1 MSPRVPGP
9 VAPASVN
16 DLPYLD
22 NPLDGQQEAPPYVF
36 KGIQSHYFK
45 LRAEARALESFCSR
59 YLNPASNAFTY
70 WPLSSLPLLGA
81 GFGQPFV
88 VLGVLFYP
96 DMRSGSFHPERFTQQ
111 HEVFFSFPV
120 LRFNN
125 GFPDRICWVYPFI
138 CVDNIRSAITGREV
152 IGLSKLVGRFDC
164 LDSRPSGAPHPPS
177 RDSLSGEL
185 FGDDTDSMGI
195 SVPTYM
201 RYGQDIHEQML
212 PIIRVQADPKFQAAA
227 LLDGEVP
234 PLQESPVLDRAA
246 AEARACFGPP
256 WPAPDAADAGAVL
269 NRIAEL
275 VQGFTF
281 LSPKLV
287 INSLK
292 QTRSSV
298 DPAYSDH
305 QALLE
310 TVWQSENVRQ
320 LRFWGLGHFRIQIF
334 NQAGLP
340 LVNQLGLGEH
350 KRDGDFIELV
360 GLGSSYSLSAD
371 LRMVSASV
379 LAEANAD
386 GPTTGSPLIRDLATI
401 PRACLSLS
409 ADLADASIQWA
420 GLSVS
425 LARQVLGLKP

>member
-1 MSPRVPGP
+1 M
-9 VAPASVN
+9 N

-45 LRAEARALESFCSR
+45 LKAEARDLESFCSR
-59 YLNPASNAFTY
+59 YLNPASNSFTY

-81 GFGQPFV
+81 GFGRPFV

-96 DMRSGSFHPERFTQQ
+96 DMRSGSFHPERSTRQ

-120 LRFNN
+120 VRFNN
-125 GFPDRICWVYPFI
+125 GFPDKICWVYPFI

-164 LDSRPSGAPHPPS
+164 LDSRPSGTSHSPS

-201 RYGQDIHEQML
+201 RYGHDIHEQML
-212 PIIRVQADPKFQAAA
+212 PIIRVQADPKFQPEGLPDAQAT
-227 LLDGEVP
+227 D
-234 PLQESPVLDRAA
+234 LQEPPILDRAA
-246 AEARACFGPP
+246 VE
-256 WPAPDAADAGAVL
+256 AGAGIGPFGQGPEAASSGALL
-269 NRIAEL
+269 NSIAEL
-275 VQGFTF
+275 VHGFTF
-281 LSPKLV
+281 LSPKLA

-305 QALLE
+305 QALIE

-334 NQAGLP
+334 NHAGLP

-371 LRMVSASV
+371 LRMVSSSV
-379 LAEANAD
+379 LAEASGAES
-386 GPTTGSPLIRDLATI
+386 TTGSTLLRDLTTI
-401 PRACLSLS
+401 PMACLSLT
-409 ADLADASIQWA
+409 ADMADAYVQWA

-425 LARQVLGLKP
+425 LARQALGLKS

>member
-1 MSPRVPGP
+1 
-9 VAPASVN
+9 VN

-22 NPLDGQQEAPPYVF
+22 NPLDGQQEAPPYLF
-36 KGIQSHYFK
+36 TGIQSHYFK
-45 LRAEARALESFCSR
+45 LKAEARALESFCSN
-59 YLNPASNAFTY
+59 YLNPASNSFTY
-70 WPLSSLPLLGA
+70 WPLSSLPLVGA
-81 GFGQPFV
+81 GLGGPFV

-96 DMRSGSFHPERFTQQ
+96 DMRSGSFHPERTTRQ

-125 GFPDRICWVYPFI
+125 GFPDKICWVYPFI

-164 LDSRPSGAPHPPS
+164 LDSRPSGSPHPPS

-185 FGDDTDSMGI
+185 FGEDTDSMGI

-201 RYGQDIHEQML
+201 RYGHDSHEQML
-212 PIIRVQADPKFQAAA
+212 PIIRIQADPKFQADA
-227 LLDGEVP
+227 LREGEVSD
-234 PLQESPVLDRAA
+234 LQDAPVLDRAA
-246 AEARACFGPP
+246 AEAGDGFGLP
-256 WPAPDAADAGAVL
+256 WPHPDAASSGGVL

-275 VQGFTF
+275 VHGFTF
-281 LSPKLV
+281 LSPKLA

-298 DPAYSDH
+298 DPACSDH

-334 NQAGLP
+334 NHAGLP

-350 KRDGDFIELV
+350 KRDGDFIELA
-360 GLGSSYSLSAD
+360 GLGSSYSLRSD
-371 LRMVSASV
+371 LRMVSSTV
-379 LAEANAD
+379 LAEAD
-386 GPTTGSPLIRDLATI
+386 GVAPTAGSTLLRELTTI
-401 PRACLSLS
+401 PMACLSLT
-409 ADLADASIQWA
+409 ADMADASIQWA

-425 LARQVLGLKP
+425 LARQALGLKR

>member
-1 MSPRVPGP
+1 M
-9 VAPASVN
+9 N

-22 NPLDGQQEAPPYVF
+22 NPLDGQQESPPYLF
-36 KGIQSHYFK
+36 TGIQSHYFK
-45 LRAEARALESFCSR
+45 LKAQAGALENFCAR
-59 YLNPASNAFTY
+59 YLNPASNSYTY
-70 WPLSSLPLLGA
+70 WPLSSLPLVGA
-81 GFGQPFV
+81 GFGTPFV

-96 DMRSGSFHPERFTQQ
+96 DMRSGSFHPERSTRQ

-125 GFPDRICWVYPFI
+125 GFPDKICWVYPFI

-164 LDSRPSGAPHPPS
+164 LDSRPSGSSHPPS

-185 FGDDTDSMGI
+185 FGEDTDSLGI
-195 SVPTYM
+195 SVPTYL
-201 RYGQDIHEQML
+201 RYGRDSHENML
-212 PIIRVQADPKFQAAA
+212 PIIRIQADPKFQPEG
-227 LLDGEVP
+227 LLGATASD
-234 PLQESPVLDRAA
+234 LQDSPVLDRTA
-246 AEARACFGPP
+246 AEARPGFGLP
-256 WPAPDAADAGAVL
+256 WPAPDAANAGAFMS
-269 NRIAEL
+269 RIAEL
-275 VQGFTF
+275 VRGFTF
-281 LSPKLV
+281 LTPKLA

-320 LRFWGLGHFRIQIF
+320 LRFWELGHFRIQIF
-334 NQAGLP
+334 NYAGLP
-340 LVNQLGLGEH
+340 LVNQLGLGEY
-350 KRDGDFIELV
+350 KRDGDFIELE

-371 LRMVSASV
+371 LRMVSSSV
-379 LAEANAD
+379 LAEAS
-386 GPTTGSPLIRDLATI
+386 GGGSTSGGTLLRDLTNI
-401 PRACLSLS
+401 PIACLSMT
-409 ADLADASIQWA
+409 ADVADAYFQWG

-425 LARQVLGLKP
+425 LARQALGLKP

>member
-1 MSPRVPGP
+1 MSQRVSGP
-9 VAPASVN
+9 VAPAFVN

-22 NPLDGQQEAPPYVF
+22 NPLDGQQEAPPYLF
-36 KGIQSHYFK
+36 TGIQSHYFK
-45 LRAEARALESFCSR
+45 LKAEAGALESFCSR
-59 YLNPASNAFTY
+59 YLNPASNSFTY
-70 WPLSSLPLLGA
+70 WPLSSLPLVGA

-96 DMRSGSFHPERFTQQ
+96 DMRSGSFHPERSTRQ

-125 GFPDRICWVYPFI
+125 GFPDKICWVYPFI

-164 LDSRPSGAPHPPS
+164 LDSRPAGSSHPPS

-185 FGDDTDSMGI
+185 FGEDTDSLGI
-195 SVPTYM
+195 SVPTYL
-201 RYGQDIHEQML
+201 RYGRDSHEHML
-212 PIIRVQADPKFQAAA
+212 PIIRIQADPKFQPEG
-227 LLDGEVP
+227 LLGETASD
-234 PLQESPVLDRAA
+234 LQDSPVLDRAA
-246 AEARACFGPP
+246 AEARAGFGLP
-256 WPAPDAADAGAVL
+256 WPAPDAASAGAFL
-269 NRIAEL
+269 SRIEEL
-275 VQGFTF
+275 VHGFTF
-281 LSPKLV
+281 LTPKLA

-320 LRFWGLGHFRIQIF
+320 LRFWELGHFRIQIF
-334 NQAGLP
+334 NYAGLP
-340 LVNQLGLGEH
+340 LANQLGLGEY
-350 KRDGDFIELV
+350 KRDGDFIELE
-360 GLGSSYSLSAD
+360 GLGSSYSLSTD
-371 LRMVSASV
+371 LRMVSSSV
-379 LAEANAD
+379 LAEAKGAA
-386 GPTTGSPLIRDLATI
+386 PTAGSTLLRDLTTI
-401 PRACLSLS
+401 PMACLSLT
-409 ADLADASIQWA
+409 ADMADASIQWA

-425 LARQVLGLKP
+425 LARQALGLRR

>member
-1 MSPRVPGP
+1 M
-9 VAPASVN
+9 N
-16 DLPYLD
+16 DLPFLD
-22 NPLDGQQEAPPYVF
+22 NPLDGQQEPPPYLF
-36 KGIQSHYFK
+36 TGIQSHYFK
-45 LRAEARALESFCSR
+45 VKAQAGALENFCSR
-59 YLNPASNAFTY
+59 YLNPASNSFTY

-81 GFGQPFV
+81 GFGRPFV

-96 DMRSGSFHPERFTQQ
+96 DMRSGGFHPECSTRQ

-125 GFPDRICWVYPFI
+125 GFPDKICWVYPFI

-164 LDSRPSGAPHPPS
+164 LDPSPSGSSHPPS

-185 FGDDTDSMGI
+185 FGDDTDSIGI

-201 RYGQDIHEQML
+201 RYGRDSHEQML
-212 PIIRVQADPKFQAAA
+212 PIIRIQADPKFHPEG
-227 LLDGEVP
+227 LLDGQVSD
-234 PLQESPVLDRAA
+234 LLDSPVLDRAA
-246 AEARACFGPP
+246 AEARAGFGPP
-256 WPAPDAADAGAVL
+256 WPAPNAANAGAFL
-269 NRIAEL
+269 SRIAEL

-281 LSPKLV
+281 LSPKLA

-298 DPAYSDH
+298 DPAFSDH

-320 LRFWGLGHFRIQIF
+320 LRFWELGHFRIQIF
-334 NQAGLP
+334 NHAGLP
-340 LVNQLGLGEH
+340 LVNQLGLGEY
-350 KRDGDFIELV
+350 KRDGDFIELE

-371 LRMVSASV
+371 LRMVSSSV
-379 LAEANAD
+379 LAEAKGG
-386 GPTTGSPLIRDLATI
+386 GPATGSTLLRDLTSI
-401 PRACLSLS
+401 PMACLSLT
-409 ADLADASIQWA
+409 ADMAEASIQWG
-420 GLSVS
+420 GLTLS
-425 LARQVLGLKP
+425 LARQALGLKS